1 LSLEQQIQKI
11 KNRAQQLLRERD
23 ELLQQNGQLKAQL
36 EAQQQHQ
43 MQQAQTITALKQQ
56 VEVLKMTAGQLDEA
70 GKKELEK
77 TINRYLKEIDKAIA
91 LLAE

>member
-1 LSLEQQIQKI
+1 MSLEQQIQKI
-11 KNRAQQLLRERD
+11 KHRVQQLLRERE
-23 ELLQQNGQLKAQL
+23 ELLQQNGQLKAEL
-36 EAQQQHQ
+36 EAQQRQQ
-43 MQQAQTITALKQQ
+43 EQQAQTIAALKQQ
-56 VEVLKMTAGQLDEA
+56 VEVLKMAAGQLDET